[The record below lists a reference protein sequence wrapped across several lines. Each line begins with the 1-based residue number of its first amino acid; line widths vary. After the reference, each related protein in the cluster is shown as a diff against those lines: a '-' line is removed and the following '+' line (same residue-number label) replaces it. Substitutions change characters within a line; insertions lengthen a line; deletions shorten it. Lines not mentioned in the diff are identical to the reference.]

1 MFILITYI
9 FYSDSLPSYPVWI
22 TFMYLGNEI
31 INCNMASRKDIERKD
46 DTTTTSTTSS
56 TSDTSSSQQRQQR
69 YGQYSD
75 QQQQREQ
82 QQAVSRAL
90 DETKDNIRK
99 STDEA
104 RSQIPRYTQAV
115 SDYQEQTIQ
124 AAREIADTF
133 LESQKEIINSFQS
146 AWRPYMENT
155 STTNWMSPRSIA
167 ELYANVVSSFAN
179 NVITATRLTNNM
191 IFGNMEAFKTSIQQA
206 KDNTKEFSRL
216 GVNTAKSFEQTSR
229 DNTRQTGTTRVS
241 VETQEEADRSRR
253 F

>member
-1 MFILITYI
+1 
-9 FYSDSLPSYPVWI
+9 
-22 TFMYLGNEI
+22 
-31 INCNMASRKDIERKD
+31 MASRKDTERKDTERKD
-46 DTTTTSTTSS
+46 DTTTTTSTN
-56 TSDTSSSQQRQQR
+56 DTSFSQQHQQ
-69 YGQYSD
+69 YGQYYSD
-75 QQQQREQ
+75 QQQQQQREH

-124 AAREIADTF
+124 AAREIADSF

-146 AWRPYMENT
+146 AWRPYMESA
-155 STTNWMSPRSIA
+155 STTNWMSPKSMA
-167 ELYANVVSSFAN
+167 ELYANIVSSFAN

-206 KDNTKEFSRL
+206 KDNAKEFSRL
-216 GVNTAKSFEQTSR
+216 GINTAKTFEQTSR
-229 DNTRQTGTTRVS
+229 DTARQTGTTRVS
-241 VETQEEADRSRR
+241 VETKEEADRSRR